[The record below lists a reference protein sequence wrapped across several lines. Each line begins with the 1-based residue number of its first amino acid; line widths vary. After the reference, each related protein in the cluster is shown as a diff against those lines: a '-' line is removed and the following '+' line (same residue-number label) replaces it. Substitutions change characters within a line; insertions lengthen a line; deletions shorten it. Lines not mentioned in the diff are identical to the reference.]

1 MNRIVLTALL
11 SLSTA
16 VVGPFT
22 FAASKPNVLFIAVDD
37 LRPELGCYGVKEIKS
52 PQIDQ
57 LAADGV
63 RFDRAYTQV
72 PVCGSARASLMT
84 GLRPTAQRFSGSYD
98 TRADK
103 ETPGVPDLTGWF
115 KQHGYRTYG
124 IGKIYHHADD
134 NKASWTA
141 YGHPGITRPGF
152 MDYQLTSSQ
161 PPKDGAGKWGLSHEA
176 ADAPDSAYNSYE
188 VATAAINRFKEI
200 KASGRPGFVAMGLM
214 TTHLP
219 FVAPKKYWDLYDRDA
234 IPPSPNPF
242 RSKNAPD
249 ASVHNS
255 GELRNYSNVPKGKAL
270 IPPDLVKALRHGYYA
285 SVSFA
290 DAQIGRVLDALE
302 ELGLRENTIV
312 VLWSDHGYF
321 LNDHAMWNKHA
332 LYSRAMRVPLII
344 SAPGA
349 KPGSASP
356 ALVELVDLFPTLC
369 DLAGL
374 PKPGHLEGTSMAP
387 LLAQPDRPWK
397 SAAFSRWFAGA
408 SLITDRYTYA
418 EWPNGPRMLYD
429 LQRDPF
435 ETENI
440 ADTPEGRAVADEL
453 SAKLAAGWKPIAAE
467 VR

>member
-1 MNRIVLTALL
+1 MNKIVLIALL

-52 PQIDQ
+52 PRIDQ

-84 GLRPTAQRFSGSYD
+84 GLRPTATRFSGDYQA
-98 TRADK
+98 RADK
-103 ETPGVPDLTGWF
+103 ETPGVPDLAGWF
-115 KQHGYRTYG
+115 KQHGYLTFG
-124 IGKIYHHADD
+124 SGKIYHHKND
-134 NKASWTA
+134 NAASWTA
-141 YGHPGITRPGF
+141 FGHPIITKPDFLDFKLKENFPTEGE
-152 MDYQLTSSQ
+152 T
-161 PPKDGAGKWGLSHEA
+161 GWGMSHEA
-176 ADAPDSAYNSYE
+176 ADVPDEEYNQHQQ
-188 VATAAINRFKEI
+188 ATAAIERFKEI
-200 KASGRPGFVAMGLM
+200 KASGQPGFVALGL
-214 TTHLP
+214 TKPHLP

-242 RSKNAPD
+242 RSKGAPNQ
-249 ASVHNS
+249 SVHNF
-255 GELRNYSNVPKGKAL
+255 GELRNYRDVPDGNTPV
-270 IPPDLVKALRHGYYA
+270 PPELVKTLRHGYYA
-285 SVSFA
+285 CVSFI

-312 VLWSDHGYF
+312 VLWSDHGFF
-321 LNDHAMWNKHA
+321 LNDHAMWCKHA

-344 SAPGA
+344 SAPGISRGA
-349 KPGSASP
+349 GSP

-374 PKPGHLEGTSMAP
+374 PKPGHLEGSSMAP

-408 SLITDRYTYA
+408 SIITDRYTYA
-418 EWPNGPRMLYD
+418 EWPKGPRMLYD

-440 ADTPEGRAVADEL
+440 ADTPEGRAIADEL
-453 SAKLAAGWKPIAAE
+453 SAKLAAGWQPVAAE
-467 VR
+467 IP